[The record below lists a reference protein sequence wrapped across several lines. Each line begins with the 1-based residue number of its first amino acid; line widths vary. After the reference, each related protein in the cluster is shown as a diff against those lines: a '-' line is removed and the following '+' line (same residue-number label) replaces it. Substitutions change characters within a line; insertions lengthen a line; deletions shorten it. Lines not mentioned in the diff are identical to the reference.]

1 MLVVILEIIYNKTI
15 YLPGGDKNK
24 MMDSNTKMTAQELEQ
39 MIAQME
45 KIFTVV
51 RILDKDRLHKLDVR
65 NGELHSE
72 DCKCYSFWEKGK
84 KCENCVAQ
92 RALATKGQCTKL
104 EFIGLEMYQV
114 IAKYLEVDGVPCVV
128 EMISCLDDETLLD
141 AEGREVLIKKFA
153 HYRRELYADALTG
166 SYNRRYFED
175 RLKEQRMDAGIA
187 MIDLDDLKTYN
198 DTYGHMAGDKVLM
211 TVAEAIISCIRKTDR
226 LVRYGGDEFLLVMP
240 GIGLEAFIAKLHR
253 IQDVVRNTSVEGC
266 PQLKLSVS
274 IGGALTN
281 GETVGKAMYR
291 ADEYMYQAKTSKNTI
306 VTEKD
311 GKRTPEEIVAAG
323 RRNASRYRIL
333 IVDDSEM
340 NRRILSEM
348 LKGEFEILE
357 AENGEACLDMLDR
370 YETKISL
377 ILLDIV
383 MPGMDGFGV
392 LEYMNRN
399 NLIRDIPVIMISGE
413 DSGETMKRAYEW
425 GVSDYIKRPFDMEVV
440 HRRVLNTI
448 KLYAKQRQLVA
459 LVTNQIFEKE
469 KNSRMLISV
478 LSEIVEFR
486 NGESGTHVL
495 NINTLTTMILEQL
508 VKKTDKYH
516 LSWSDRM
523 LISTASSL
531 HDIGKIGIDEK
542 ILNKPG
548 PLTPEERKIMEKH
561 TVIGADM
568 IASLQMYEDEPLM
581 KVAYQICRW
590 HHERYDGKGYPDGLK
605 GEEIP
610 ISAQVVALADVYDAL
625 TSERVY
631 KKAYSHEETVQMICN
646 GECGTFN
653 PLLLECLCEI
663 QDHIKKELQET
674 PYRSEMSDPERKN
687 KKFEHYDNSQKKFF
701 GAVTQAIEK
710 EYGTAGEELSRMKTE
725 KEK

>member
-1 MLVVILEIIYNKTI
+1 
-15 YLPGGDKNK
+15 
-24 MMDSNTKMTAQELEQ
+24 MMNSNTKMTAQELEQ

-51 RILDKDRLHKLDVR
+51 RILDKDLLHKMDVR
-65 NGELHSE
+65 NGELRSE

-84 KCENCVAQ
+84 NCENCVAQ
-92 RALATKGQCTKL
+92 RARAMKGQCTKL
-104 EFIGLEMYQV
+104 EFIGLKMYQV

-141 AEGREVLIKKFA
+141 AEGRETLVKKFA

-175 RLKEQRMDAGIA
+175 QLKEQRMDAGIA
-187 MIDLDDLKTYN
+187 MIDLDDLKTHN
-198 DTYGHMAGDKVLM
+198 DIYGHVAGDKVLV
-211 TVAEAIISCIRKTDR
+211 TVSAAIISCVRKTDR

-240 GIGLEAFIAKLHR
+240 GISPEAFVEKLHR
-253 IQDVVRNTSVEGC
+253 IQNVIRSMSVEGY

-274 IGGALTN
+274 IGGTLTN
-281 GETVGKAMYR
+281 GEAVGKAMCR

-311 GKRTPEEIVAAG
+311 GQRTPEEIVAAG

-340 NRRILSEM
+340 NRMILSEM

-357 AENGEACLDMLDR
+357 AENGSVCLDMLSR
-370 YETKISL
+370 YEMKISL

-399 NLIRDIPVIMISGE
+399 NLIKDIPVIMISGE
-413 DSGETMKRAYEW
+413 DSGEVIKQAYEM
-425 GVSDYIKRPFDMEVV
+425 GGSDYIKRPFDMEVV

-448 KLYAKQRQLVA
+448 KLYAKQRRLVA
-459 LVTNQIFEKE
+459 MVMNQVFEKE

-516 LSWSDRM
+516 LSWSNRM

-548 PLTPEERKIMEKH
+548 RLTPEERKIMEKH

-568 IASLQMYEDEPLM
+568 LANLPMYEDEPLM

-631 KKAYSHEETVQMICN
+631 KKAYSHEEAVQMICN

-663 QDHIKKELQET
+663 QDHIKKELQKAA
-674 PYRSEMSDPERKN
+674 YRSEMSDPERKN

-701 GAVTQAIEK
+701 GAVTQAIEE

-725 KEK
+725 EEK

>member
-1 MLVVILEIIYNKTI
+1 MN
-15 YLPGGDKNK
+15 
-24 MMDSNTKMTAQELEQ
+24 SNTKMTAQELEQ

-51 RILDKDRLHKLDVR
+51 RILDKDLLHKMDVR
-65 NGELHSE
+65 NGELRSE

-84 KCENCVAQ
+84 NCENCVAQ
-92 RALATKGQCTKL
+92 RALAMKGQCMKI
-104 EFIGLEMYQV
+104 EFIGLKMYQV
-114 IAKYLEVDGVPCVV
+114 IAKYLEVDGAPCVV

-141 AEGREVLIKKFA
+141 AEGREALVKKFA
-153 HYRRELYADALTG
+153 HYRRELYTDALTG

-175 RLKEQRMDAGIA
+175 QLKEQRMDAGIA
-187 MIDLDDLKTYN
+187 MIDLDDLKTHN
-198 DTYGHMAGDKVLM
+198 DIYGHVAGDKVLV
-211 TVAEAIISCIRKTDR
+211 TVSAAIISCVRKTDR

-240 GIGLEAFIAKLHR
+240 GISPEAFVEKLHR
-253 IQDVVRNTSVEGC
+253 IQNVIRSMSVEGY

-274 IGGALTN
+274 IGGTLTN
-281 GETVGKAMYR
+281 GEAVGKAMCR

-311 GKRTPEEIVAAG
+311 GQRTPEEIVAAG

-340 NRRILSEM
+340 NRMILSEM

-357 AENGEACLDMLDR
+357 AENGSVCLDMLSR
-370 YETKISL
+370 YEMKISL

-399 NLIRDIPVIMISGE
+399 NLIKDIPVIMISGE
-413 DSGETMKRAYEW
+413 DSGEVIKRAYEM

-448 KLYAKQRQLVA
+448 KLYAKQRRLVA
-459 LVTNQIFEKE
+459 MVMNQVFEKE

-508 VKKTDKYH
+508 AKKTDKYH
-516 LSWSDRM
+516 LSWSNRM

-548 PLTPEERKIMEKH
+548 RLTPEERKIMEKH

-568 IASLQMYEDEPLM
+568 LANLPMYEDEPLM

-631 KKAYSHEETVQMICN
+631 KKAYSHEEAVQMICN

-663 QDHIKKELQET
+663 QDHIKKELQKAA
-674 PYRSEMSDPERKN
+674 YRSEMSDPERKN

-701 GAVTQAIEK
+701 GAVTQAIEE

-725 KEK
+725 EEK

>member
-1 MLVVILEIIYNKTI
+1 
-15 YLPGGDKNK
+15 
-24 MMDSNTKMTAQELEQ
+24 

-51 RILDKDRLHKLDVR
+51 RILDKDLLHKMDVR
-65 NGELHSE
+65 NGELRSE

-84 KCENCVAQ
+84 NCENCVAQ
-92 RALATKGQCTKL
+92 RALAMKGQCTKL
-104 EFIGLEMYQV
+104 EFIGLKMYQV

-141 AEGREVLIKKFA
+141 TEGREALVKKFA

-175 RLKEQRMDAGIA
+175 QLKEQRMDAGIA
-187 MIDLDDLKTYN
+187 MIDLDDLKAHN
-198 DTYGHMAGDKVLM
+198 DIYGQVSA
-211 TVAEAIISCIRKTDR
+211 AIISCVRKTDR

-240 GIGLEAFIAKLHR
+240 GISLEAFVEKLHR
-253 IQDVVRNTSVEGC
+253 IQDVIRNMSVEGY

-274 IGGALTN
+274 IGGTLTN
-281 GETVGKAMYR
+281 GETVGKAMCR

-311 GKRTPEEIVAAG
+311 GQRTPEESVAAG

-340 NRRILSEM
+340 NRMILSEM

-357 AENGEACLDMLDR
+357 AENGSACLDMLNR

-399 NLIRDIPVIMISGE
+399 NLIGDIPVIMISGE
-413 DSGETMKRAYEW
+413 DSGEVIKQAYEW

-448 KLYAKQRQLVA
+448 KLYAKQRRLVA
-459 LVTNQIFEKE
+459 MVTNQVFEKE

-486 NGESGTHVL
+486 NGESGMHVL

-548 PLTPEERKIMEKH
+548 RLTPEERKIMEKH

-568 IASLQMYEDEPLM
+568 LANLQMYEDEPLM

-631 KKAYSHEETVQMICN
+631 KKAYSHEEAVQMICN

-663 QDHIKKELQET
+663 QDYIKKELQEAA
-674 PYRSEMSDPERKN
+674 YRSEISFSAR
-687 KKFEHYDNSQKKFF
+687 
-701 GAVTQAIEK
+701 
-710 EYGTAGEELSRMKTE
+710 
-725 KEK
+725 

>member
-92 RALATKGQCTKL
+92 RALAAKGQCTKL

-311 GKRTPEEIVAAG
+311 GQRTPEEIVAAG

-448 KLYAKQRQLVA
+448 KLYAKQRRLVA

>member
-211 TVAEAIISCIRKTDR
+211 TVAVAIISCIRKTDR

-311 GKRTPEEIVAAG
+311 GQRTPEEIVAAG

-448 KLYAKQRQLVA
+448 KLYAKQRRLVA

>member
-1 MLVVILEIIYNKTI
+1 MVQQQTILKVADNT
-15 YLPGGDKNK
+15 GDKNK
-24 MMDSNTKMTAQELEQ
+24 MMNSNTKMTAQELEQ

-51 RILDKDRLHKLDVR
+51 RILDKDLLHKMDVR
-65 NGELHSE
+65 NGKLRSE

-84 KCENCVAQ
+84 NCENCVAQ
-92 RALATKGQCTKL
+92 RALAMKGQCMKI
-104 EFIGLEMYQV
+104 EFIGLKMYQV
-114 IAKYLEVDGVPCVV
+114 IAKYLEVDGAPCVV

-141 AEGREVLIKKFA
+141 AEGREALVKKFA
-153 HYRRELYADALTG
+153 HYRRELYTDALTG

-175 RLKEQRMDAGIA
+175 QLKEQRMDAGIA
-187 MIDLDDLKTYN
+187 MIDLDDLKTHN
-198 DTYGHMAGDKVLM
+198 DIYGHVAGDKVLV
-211 TVAEAIISCIRKTDR
+211 TVSAAIISCVRKTDR

-240 GIGLEAFIAKLHR
+240 GISPEAFVEKLHR
-253 IQDVVRNTSVEGC
+253 IQNVIRSMSVEGY

-274 IGGALTN
+274 IGGTLTN
-281 GETVGKAMYR
+281 GETVGKAMCR

-311 GKRTPEEIVAAG
+311 GQRTPEEIVAAG

-340 NRRILSEM
+340 NRMILSEM

-357 AENGEACLDMLDR
+357 AENGSACLDMLSR
-370 YETKISL
+370 YEMKISL

-399 NLIRDIPVIMISGE
+399 NLIKDIPVIMISGE
-413 DSGETMKRAYEW
+413 DSGEVIKRAYEM

-448 KLYAKQRQLVA
+448 KLYAKQRRLVA
-459 LVTNQIFEKE
+459 MVMNQVFEKE

-508 VKKTDKYH
+508 AKKTDKYH
-516 LSWSDRM
+516 LSWSNRM

-548 PLTPEERKIMEKH
+548 RLTPEERKIMEKH

-568 IASLQMYEDEPLM
+568 LANLPMYEDEPLM

-631 KKAYSHEETVQMICN
+631 KKAYSHEEAVQMICN

-663 QDHIKKELQET
+663 QDHIKKELQKAA
-674 PYRSEMSDPERKN
+674 YRSEMSDPERKN

-701 GAVTQAIEK
+701 GAVTQAIEE

-725 KEK
+725 EEK

>member
-1 MLVVILEIIYNKTI
+1 
-15 YLPGGDKNK
+15 
-24 MMDSNTKMTAQELEQ
+24 

-51 RILDKDRLHKLDVR
+51 RILDKDLLHKMDVR
-65 NGELHSE
+65 NGKLRSE

-84 KCENCVAQ
+84 NCENCVAQ
-92 RALATKGQCTKL
+92 RALAMKGQCMKL
-104 EFIGLEMYQV
+104 EFIGLKMYQV

-141 AEGREVLIKKFA
+141 AEGREALVKKFA

-175 RLKEQRMDAGIA
+175 QLKEQRMDAGIA
-187 MIDLDDLKTYN
+187 MIDLDDLKTHN
-198 DTYGHMAGDKVLM
+198 DIYGHVAGDKVLV
-211 TVAEAIISCIRKTDR
+211 TVSAAIISCVRKTDR

-240 GIGLEAFIAKLHR
+240 GISPEAFVEKLHR
-253 IQDVVRNTSVEGC
+253 IQNVIRSMSVEGY

-274 IGGALTN
+274 IGGTLTN
-281 GETVGKAMYR
+281 GEAVGKAMCR

-311 GKRTPEEIVAAG
+311 GQRTPEEIVAAG

-340 NRRILSEM
+340 NRMILSEM

-357 AENGEACLDMLDR
+357 AENGSVCLDMLSR
-370 YETKISL
+370 YEMKISL

-399 NLIRDIPVIMISGE
+399 NLIKDIPVIMISGE
-413 DSGETMKRAYEW
+413 DSGEVIKRAYEM

-448 KLYAKQRQLVA
+448 KLYAKQRRLVA
-459 LVTNQIFEKE
+459 MVMNQVFEKE

-508 VKKTDKYH
+508 AKKTDKYH
-516 LSWSDRM
+516 LSWSNRM

-548 PLTPEERKIMEKH
+548 RLTPEERKIMEKH

-568 IASLQMYEDEPLM
+568 LANLPMYEDEPLM

-631 KKAYSHEETVQMICN
+631 KKAYSHEEAVQMICN

-663 QDHIKKELQET
+663 QDPIKKELQKAA
-674 PYRSEMSDPERKN
+674 YRSEMSDPERKN

-701 GAVTQAIEK
+701 GAVTQAIEE

-725 KEK
+725 EEK